1 MRASPHSRARA
12 PRFGVASI
20 EPQSTQRDGDDPR
33 LAELRNWLAALAPA
47 HALALE
53 TIRPAS
59 NDASFRRYFRIDAAR
74 AGEPSRVAMDA
85 PPPMEDCRP
94 FVHAAGVLRDAG
106 VRVPRVL
113 AADLGRGFLLLDD
126 FGSTTYLQRL
136 QECAGDDAQVDALM
150 RDACEALLRMQAA
163 SRAGVFPDYD
173 RALLARELELYP
185 QWYVERH
192 RGVALDA
199 DARATLDSAFE
210 RLLAN
215 NLAQPRVFVHRD
227 WHSRNLMALAGDR
240 NPGVLDFQDAVY
252 GPLTYDLVSMLRDAY
267 IEWPEERQI
276 DWAVRYWRAARAR
289 SLPVAADFGEF
300 YRDFEWMGL
309 QRHLK
314 VLGIFARLYHR
325 DGKDRYLADLPLVL
339 SYALRTAR
347 RYREFDALVLLM
359 ERVEAAQAGSQRDG
373 SPARRAGYTF

>member
-1 MRASPHSRARA
+1 MR
-12 PRFGVASI
+12 
-20 EPQSTQRDGDDPR
+20 D
-33 LAELRNWLAALAPA
+33 WLATLAPT
-47 HALALE
+47 HALAIE

-59 NDASFRRYFRIDAAR
+59 NDASFRRYFRVDAAH

-94 FVHAAGVLRDAG
+94 FVHAAQVLREAA
-106 VRVPRVL
+106 VHVPQVL
-113 AADLGRGFLLLDD
+113 AADLESGFLLLED

-136 QECAGDDAQVDALM
+136 HECADDDVRVDALM
-150 RDACEALLRMQAA
+150 RDAGEALVRMQAA
-163 SRAGVFPDYD
+163 SRPGVFPDYD
-173 RALLARELELYP
+173 RALLARELDLYP

-192 RGVALDA
+192 RGFALDDA
-199 DARATLDSAFE
+199 ARATLHGAFE

-227 WHSRNLMALAGDR
+227 WHSRNLMVLTGAD
-240 NPGVLDFQDAVY
+240 NPGVLDFQDAVH

-267 IEWPEERQI
+267 IEWPEERQL
-276 DWAVRYWRAARAR
+276 DWAVRYWQAARAR
-289 SLPVAADFGEF
+289 ALPVAADFGEF

-314 VLGIFARLYHR
+314 VLGIFARLHHR

-347 RYREFDALVLLM
+347 RYREFAALALLM
-359 ERVEAAQAGSQRDG
+359 ERVEAAQAGSERVVD
-373 SPARRAGYTF
+373 SARSAGYTF